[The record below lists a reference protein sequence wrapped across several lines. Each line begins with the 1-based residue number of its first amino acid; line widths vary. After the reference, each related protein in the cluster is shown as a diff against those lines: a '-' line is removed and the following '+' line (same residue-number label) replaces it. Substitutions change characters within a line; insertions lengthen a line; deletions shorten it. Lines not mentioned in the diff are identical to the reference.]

1 MIEDEEVRPEDKFKY
16 PIFDVIPQ
24 IRAEYGGEVAT
35 LTEEQLEADAQNDAF
50 LREKLVN
57 KVVPTVDTIVRFMK
71 LLHGCAKYSTECNI
85 IALVYLNRMS
95 SSAQLSLSMSNWRC
109 VWLTCIILAQKMWD
123 DRPLKTSAFTQLVPP
138 LEKKHLRNFEAK
150 ALELLEYSIGVKPG
164 LYVKYYF
171 ELRQLFISIIGFKES
186 DWNLPALSIVKARR
200 LDALCERKL
209 SKPNPAIT
217 QSPGD
222 GHAIIARGTAAAP
235 EELGLSKGN
244 TLEDVEYNTKGR
256 FVLS

>member
-1 MIEDEEVRPEDKFKY
+1 MIA
-16 PIFDVIPQ
+16 I
-24 IRAEYGGEVAT
+24 
-35 LTEEQLEADAQNDAF
+35 
-50 LREKLVN
+50 
-57 KVVPTVDTIVRFMK
+57 RFMK

-95 SSAQLSLSMSNWRC
+95 SSANLSLSMQNWRC

-138 LEKKHLRNFEAK
+138 LEKRHLRNFEAK
-150 ALELLEYSIGVKPG
+150 ALELLGYSIGVKPA

-186 DWNLPALSIVKARR
+186 DWQMPALSIVKAKR
-200 LDALCERKL
+200 LDALCDRKFS
-209 SKPNPAIT
+209 SKSASSATSTPVT
-217 QSPGD
+217 GGD
-222 GHAIIARGTAAAP
+222 ARAIIARGSAPPADDDAAGT
-235 EELGLSKGN
+235 GLSNGN
-244 TLEDVEYNTKGR
+244 TLEDVEYNSKMTKGR